1 MENEQNTQ
9 EQQNNESQQNGNEQN
24 AQQDKGKSELQSFFE
39 QQGLTED
46 EMKQAAAAFK
56 SNRDKANNKPD
67 ESKPDL
73 AALTAQNEQYKQAAL
88 KAQVESKAA
97 LAALQLGADVNTLP
111 YILKLADFKDAAKSD
126 GTINEEKLKAAVK
139 KVFTDIPALKK
150 AADDTGFKLDKLGA
164 DGNNAKSQNQNDLL
178 KRAFGL

>member
-9 EQQNNESQQNGNEQN
+9 EQQNTETQQNGSEQE
-24 AQQDKGKSELQSFFE
+24 QSGGKSELQSFFE

-56 SNRDKANNKPD
+56 SERDKANNKPD
-67 ESKPDL
+67 ESKPDI

-88 KAQVESKAA
+88 KAQVESKAS

-111 YILKLADFKDAAKSD
+111 YILKLADFKDAVKSD
-126 GTINEEKLKAAVK
+126 GTINEEKLKAAVN
-139 KVFTDIPALKK
+139 KVFADIPALKK

-164 DGNNAKSQNQNDLL
+164 DNNNENTANQTEKL
-178 KRAFGL
+178 KKIFGL